1 METSQISSNEEQMK
15 LYYESLSEK
24 DRRRYAAIE
33 ANKRGYGGL
42 GQIGLLLG
50 CNYRTIKKGITELKQ
65 PNLPNSPRIRRPGG
79 GRKKAI
85 ETISGINEA
94 FLRVI
99 ENHTAGSP
107 MNQELKWT
115 NLARQQIADLLAAT
129 GISVSVTVIDQ
140 LLANH
145 QFRRRKAVKTKTC
158 GSNEDRNEQFEK
170 IAHLKT
176 EYLAQGNPVMS
187 MDSKKKS

>member
-1 METSQISSNEEQMK
+1 VETSQILSNEEQMK
-15 LYYESLSEK
+15 SYYESLSEK

-50 CNYRTIKKGITELKQ
+50 CNYRTVKKGITELKQ

-115 NLARQQIADLLAAT
+115 NLTRQQIADSLAAT

-158 GSNEDRNEQFEK
+158 GSNEHRNEQFEK